1 MRDQH
6 DDMRDKR
13 HAGTQQTVSQVLSE
27 KQDKKK
33 RERYDTLTDE
43 NPLIC
48 RGTD

>member
-1 MRDQH
+1 MRD
-6 DDMRDKR
+6 DKR
-13 HAGTQQTVSQVLSE
+13 HGTQQTVGQVSE